1 VRYPASAPRSADR
14 PDPGGDAAAPT
25 PRAAGL
31 AGPLTM
37 FSPLA
42 AIVRRQAVTVA
53 LDATV
58 RQALETMERMHLGS
72 VVIAT
77 ADRVPL
83 GIFTL
88 RDLLRRVA
96 LPGGDLSQPIAGVM
110 TSGLITLRAQATAH
124 HAALTMARNGVGLVV
139 VVDGQGKL
147 LGVVSQSDLFSLRRV
162 GVEEVGERLRAAGDL
177 AGLVEAA
184 AVTRSLT
191 DSLVAQGVATETLT
205 HLISTLND
213 LLTIRI
219 IELAADAHDLPPV
232 AMCWV
237 AMGSEGRMEQTC
249 ATDQDNAILFEA
261 PPSEAGAVRQALLP
275 FARTV
280 NEWLAACGFPLCKG
294 QVMAGNPRWC
304 LSLGEW
310 QGAFRSWIAEPTPQ
324 AILDSCIAFDLRPI
338 HGSDALVER
347 LREWA
352 LAAVKAGSLFL
363 RLHAEAALESAPPLG
378 RIRDFAFDGSREFP
392 HTIDL
397 KRQGTRLFSDAARV
411 LALARGVAHTSTG
424 ERLRA
429 VADAVRLGPEELAAV
444 LDAFHFVHRLRL
456 RGQMRGEPAGAAN
469 RVDPRTLHRLDRH
482 LLRES
487 LRQAG
492 RLQRCLS
499 MEMGLG

>member
-1 VRYPASAPRSADR
+1 VRADE
-14 PDPGGDAAAPT
+14 AAPGI
-25 PRAAGL
+25 AGQ
-31 AGPLTM
+31 ASPLTM

-42 AIVRRQAVTVA
+42 AIVRREAVTVP

-58 RQALETMERMHLGS
+58 RRALETMERLHLGS
-72 VVIAT
+72 VVVAT
-77 ADRVPL
+77 AERIPL

-88 RDLLRRVA
+88 RDLLRRVT
-96 LPGGDLSQPIAGVM
+96 LPGGDLSQPIAAVM

-124 HAALTMARNGVGLVV
+124 QAALTMARNGVGRVV
-139 VVDGQGKL
+139 VVDGRGKL
-147 LGVVSQSDLFSLRRV
+147 VGLISQSDLFNLRRV
-162 GVEEVGERLRAAGDL
+162 GVEEVGERLRAARDL
-177 AGLVEAA
+177 GGLVEAA
-184 AVTRSLT
+184 AVIRSLT

-205 HLISTLND
+205 HLVSTLND

-237 AMGSEGRMEQTC
+237 AMGSEGRMEQTF
-249 ATDQDNAILFEA
+249 ATDQDNALVFEA
-261 PPSEAGAVRQALLP
+261 PPTEAGAVREALLP

-280 NEWLAACGFPLCKG
+280 NGWLAGCGFPLCKG
-294 QVMAGNPRWC
+294 QVMASNPRWC

-310 QGAFRSWIAEPTPQ
+310 QEAFRGWIAEPTPQ
-324 AILDSCIAFDLRPI
+324 AVLDSCIAFDLRPLY
-338 HGSDALVER
+338 GNDALVER
-347 LREWA
+347 LREGA
-352 LAAVKAGSLFL
+352 LAAVKPGSLFL

-378 RIRDFAFDGSREFP
+378 HIRDFAFDGSREFP

-397 KRQGTRLFSDAARV
+397 KRHGARLFSDAARV
-411 LALARGVAHTSTG
+411 LALSRGVARTSTG

-429 VADAVRLGPEELAAV
+429 VADAVRLGPAELAAV

-469 RVDPRTLHRLDRH
+469 RVDPRSLHRLDRH

-492 RLQRCLS
+492 QLQRCLS
-499 MEMGLG
+499 MEMGMG

>member
-1 VRYPASAPRSADR
+1 VST
-14 PDPGGDAAAPT
+14 AAPV
-25 PRAAGL
+25 PRATAQ

-42 AIVRRQAVTVA
+42 AIVRREAVTVP
-53 LDATV
+53 LDASV
-58 RQALETMERMHLGS
+58 RRALEIMERSHLGS

-88 RDLLRRVA
+88 RDLLRRVT

-110 TSGLITLRAQATAH
+110 TSGLITLRAHATAH
-124 HAALTMARNGVGLVV
+124 HAALTMARNGVGRIV

-147 LGVVSQSDLFSLRRV
+147 VGLLSQADLFSLRRV
-162 GVEEVGERLRAAGDL
+162 GVEEVGERLEAAGDL

-184 AVTRSLT
+184 ALIRSLT
-191 DSLVAQGVATETLT
+191 ESLVAQGVATETLT

-219 IELAADAHDLPPV
+219 IELAAGAHDLPPV

-261 PPSEAGAVRQALLP
+261 PPSQAPAVREALLP

-280 NEWLAACGFPLCKG
+280 NEWLRACGFPLCKG
-294 QVMAGNPRWC
+294 QVMASNPRWC

-310 QGAFRSWIAEPTPQ
+310 QEAFRGWIAVPTPQ

-347 LREWA
+347 LREAA
-352 LAAVKAGSLFL
+352 LAAVKPDSLFL
-363 RLHAEAALESAPPLG
+363 RLHAEAAVESVPPLG
-378 RIRDFAFDGSREFP
+378 RIRDFVFDGSREFP

-397 KRQGTRLFSDAARV
+397 KRRGAQLFSDAARV
-411 LALARGVAHTSTG
+411 LALSRGVAHTNTG

-456 RGQMRGEPAGAAN
+456 RGQMHGEPSGTAN
-469 RVDPRTLHRLDRH
+469 RVDPRTLHRFDRQV
-482 LLRES
+482 LREA
-487 LRQAG
+487 LRQAA
-492 RLQRCLS
+492 RLQRCLLL
-499 MEMGLG
+499 EMGLG